1 MHVAL
6 LHVSF
11 MHAAFMHVAKSPSMA
26 LYLLARKKKKRSL
39 SLSKGTDLKEM
50 NCPQINSSDSELV
63 FPLQI
68 RGPRARP

>member
-11 MHAAFMHVAKSPSMA
+11 MHAAKSPSMA

-63 FPLQI
+63 FPPLC
-68 RGPRARP
+68 

>member
-6 LHVSF
+6 LHVS
-11 MHAAFMHVAKSPSMA
+11 FMHVAKSPSMA

-63 FPLQI
+63 FPLQD